1 MQCLYDCKY
10 RCVSYIYFALSR
22 YGQCG
27 LLEAEVESVCGAWSQ
42 CAGAVCRPSY
52 DGYCLARGEM
62 TDAIAASDAW
72 GYRKAPRK

>member
-1 MQCLYDCKY
+1 M
-10 RCVSYIYFALSR
+10 
-22 YGQCG
+22 
-27 LLEAEVESVCGAWSQ
+27 ESVCGAWSQ